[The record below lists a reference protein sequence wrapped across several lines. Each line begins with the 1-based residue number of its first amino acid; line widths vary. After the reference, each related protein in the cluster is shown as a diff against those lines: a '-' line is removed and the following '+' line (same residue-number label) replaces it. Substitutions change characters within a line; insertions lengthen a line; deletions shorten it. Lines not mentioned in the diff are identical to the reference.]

1 MPNRSQFLALL
12 CVFLLLFASLSF
24 NGHQAMR
31 YAVTFQSIN
40 TFLNWFKLVNFL
52 AKDPTFGLMTN
63 TLYFAASEMRAFI
76 IVFLVVMFGFA
87 QAHAM
92 YFGSQLSS
100 YRTILVSSY
109 TLFRAM
115 LGDFNFVEMYDVDA
129 YIGPLFFVCFVGI
142 AFLVVLNII
151 IAIIADAYMEANA
164 GRTAWLERQKVLKA
178 NRGQTDGAV
187 KHAFKKGVETMKAGV
202 ETVGRQ
208 ASDAIAMGVGIA
220 RNTGGGGTTKA
231 SSWVLMGKGV
241 AASKNELLKKQ
252 QQKRKERTP
261 SAQQQVMVVGVRQ
274 NKRKVAPSVTP

>member
-1 MPNRSQFLALL
+1 
-12 CVFLLLFASLSF
+12 
-24 NGHQAMR
+24 MR

-151 IAIIADAYMEANA
+151 IAIIADAYMEANE
-164 GRTAWLERQKVLKA
+164 GRKTWIERQKVLKA
-178 NRGQTDGAV
+178 NRGQTDGAM
-187 KHAFKKGVETMKAGV
+187 KHAIKKGVKLGVKSVKAGV

-208 ASDAIAMGVGIA
+208 AGGAIAKGVSIA

-231 SSWVLMGKGV
+231 SSWVLTGKGV
-241 AASKNELLKKQ
+241 AASKRALLSQNQKNERAVGGGR
-252 QQKRKERTP
+252 QK
-261 SAQQQVMVVGVRQ
+261 
-274 NKRKVAPSVTP
+274 NKVAPSDDDAS